1 MYKYISYWL
10 SYWCLLYKK
19 KKKKEKKK
27 KEEEEWGVIERRH
40 SSWMARNWE
49 VEEEKLETV
58 G

>member
-1 MYKYISYWL
+1 MFINKR
-10 SYWCLLYKK
+10 
-19 KKKKEKKK
+19 KKEKKK
-27 KEEEEWGVIERRH
+27 KEEEELGVIERRH